1 MLVQNQVEIPGMW
14 ELVRTVSVEDAH
26 FFISHSEELDVLGLD
41 DLFKSG
47 NEEGQDW
54 SLIPT
59 KCALIS
65 TGDPREM

>member
-1 MLVQNQVEIPGMW
+1 MRTIPAG
-14 ELVRTVSVEDAH
+14 DAH
-26 FFISHSEELDVLGLD
+26 FCISCSEELDALRLV

-47 NEEGQDW
+47 NGESQDW